1 MSEEIRMKTQRGSG
15 CGCNTKLPMMLG
27 GGCSSCELPAMR
39 GGGGSCAATM
49 EGFQGCPMT
58 GGGATQPG
66 TYIQLA
72 STRVGGYKATKKNR
86 TLLRRWRK
94 GQRIGFTATSS
105 LKAKGLIPRTSKKYK
120 GKRIVS
126 NKYK

>member
-15 CGCNTKLPMMLG
+15 CGCNAKMLG

-39 GGGGSCAATM
+39 GGGSCAATM

-72 STRVGGYKATKKNR
+72 STRGGYKATKKNR
-86 TLLRRWRK
+86 ALLRRWRK
-94 GQRIGFTATSS
+94 GQSIGFTATSS

>member
-1 MSEEIRMKTQRGSG
+1 MSEEIRMRKQRGSG
-15 CGCNTKLPMMLG
+15 CGCNAKMLG

-39 GGGGSCAATM
+39 GGGGCAALS

-66 TYIQLA
+66 TYQQLA
-72 STRVGGYKATKKNR
+72 STRVGGYKITKKNR
-86 TLLRRWRK
+86 ALLRRWRQGK
-94 GQRIGFTATSS
+94 SIGFTATSS